1 MKSKRLIYIMLA
13 FVGLTA
19 ASCKKDQPDVV
30 VSPVYPISGEWY
42 VNVYN
47 ADGTLARVKVTNAD
61 GVVTQTQ
68 YTTLSTYNTS
78 DNTADKVW
86 MKMLTSAVPYGILA
100 KVNCDVNAKTLS
112 ATDAANIAFTPSKKF
127 TILEG
132 KVLLN
137 ATALKGSKT
146 IADSIYIK
154 YTTEQD
160 GKTYVISGHRRSQYV
175 EDQY

>member
-1 MKSKRLIYIMLA
+1 MLA

-42 VNVYN
+42 VKVYN
-47 ADGTLARVKVTNAD
+47 ADGTLARPTFA
-61 GVVTQTQ
+61 
-68 YTTLSTYNTS
+68 TLSTFNTS
-78 DNTADKVW
+78 ENTADVVW
-86 MKMLTSAVPYGILA
+86 MKMLSATVPYALLA
-100 KVNCDVNAKTLS
+100 KVSCDVNAKTLS
-112 ATDAANIAFTPSKKF
+112 ATNAVNTVFTPTKKL

-137 ATALKGSKT
+137 ATTLKGSKT
-146 IADSIYIK
+146 VADSIYVK

-160 GKTYVISGHRRSQYV
+160 GKTYVISGHRRSQYE